1 MNLSRRPAMFLM
13 RDRTRSIALLLA
25 AAGASLAGLAPGSG
39 AQPLSETP
47 EDLQRALQR
56 RYELV
61 RDFSAD
67 FTHTYQGGL
76 LRTTLV
82 ESGTVLVKKPGRMR
96 WDYREPERKLYL
108 SDGQYLYSYLPEDRQ
123 VLVGELPGGGEA
135 TTPALFL
142 AGRGNF
148 ATDFTA
154 AFDAVDDPPP
164 NSRVLRLTPTRSE
177 RDFEFLVVVV
187 DAPSLA
193 IVRLIAYDLLGGVST
208 FFFSNLRENVGLSDR
223 SFTFDIPRDADV
235 IDHTASGAFR

>member
-1 MNLSRRPAMFLM
+1 M
-13 RDRTRSIALLLA
+13 RHRTPSTALLLA
-25 AAGASLAGLAPGSG
+25 AAGAYAAGAAPGGG

-47 EDLQRALQR
+47 EDLQQALQR

-67 FTHTYQGGL
+67 FVHTYRGGL

-96 WDYREPERKLYL
+96 WDYREPDRKLYL
-108 SDGQYLYSYLPEDRQ
+108 SDGRYLYSHIPEDRQ
-123 VLVGELPGGGEA
+123 VIVGELPGAGEA

-148 ATDFTA
+148 ATDFAA

-164 NSRVLRLTPTRSE
+164 NSRVLRLTPTRPE
-177 RDFEFLVVVV
+177 RDFEFLIVVV

-193 IVRLIAYDLLGGVST
+193 IVRLVAYDLQGGVST
-208 FFFSNLRENVGLSDR
+208 FHFSNLRENVGLSDDP
-223 SFTFDIPRDADV
+223 FTFSIPRDADV
-235 IDHTASGAFR
+235 IDTTTSGAFR

>member
-1 MNLSRRPAMFLM
+1 M
-13 RDRTRSIALLLA
+13 RDRIPSMVLLLA
-25 AAGASLAGLAPGSG
+25 AAGAYLAGTAPGGG
-39 AQPLSETP
+39 AQPLSGTP

-56 RYELV
+56 RYDLV

-67 FTHTYQGGL
+67 FIHTYQGGL

-96 WDYREPERKLYL
+96 WDYREPDRKLYL
-108 SDGQYLYSYLPEDRQ
+108 SDGRYLYSHIPEDRQ
-123 VLVGELPGGGEA
+123 VIVGELPGAGEA

-164 NSRVLRLTPTRSE
+164 NSRVLRLTPTRPE
-177 RDFEFLVVVV
+177 RDFEFLIVVV

-193 IVRLIAYDLLGGVST
+193 IVRLIAHDLQGGVST
-208 FFFSNLRENVGLSDR
+208 FHFSNLRENVGLPDNP
-223 SFTFDIPRDADV
+223 FTFSIPRDADV
-235 IDHTASGAFR
+235 IDTTTSGAFR

>member
-1 MNLSRRPAMFLM
+1 M
-13 RDRTRSIALLLA
+13 RDWIRSIATLLA
-25 AAGASLAGLAPGSG
+25 AGLHLGGMTSSGG
-39 AQPLSETP
+39 AQPLGETP

-56 RYELV
+56 RYSLV
-61 RDFSAD
+61 RDFTAD
-67 FTHTYQGGL
+67 FTHTYQGGV

-82 ESGTVLVKKPGRMR
+82 ESGRVSIKKPGRMR

-108 SDGQYLYSYLPEDRQ
+108 SDGEHLYSYLPEDRQ
-123 VLVGELPGGGEA
+123 VIVGELPRDGEA

-142 AGRGNF
+142 AGRGSF
-148 ATDFTA
+148 ETDFTA

-164 NSRVLRLTPTRSE
+164 NSRVLRLTPTRTE

-193 IVRLIAYDLLGGVST
+193 IVRLVAYDLQGGIST

-223 SFTFDIPRDADV
+223 PFTFEIPRDADV
-235 IDHTASGAFR
+235 IDTTAAGTFR

>member
-1 MNLSRRPAMFLM
+1 MP
-13 RDRTRSIALLLA
+13 DRTRATALLLA
-25 AAGASLAGLAPGSG
+25 AACPLIAGSMSGLA

-56 RYELV
+56 RYDLV
-61 RDFSAD
+61 RDFTAD
-67 FTHTYQGGL
+67 FTHTYEGGV

-82 ESGTVLVKKPGRMR
+82 ESGAVLIKKPGRMR

-108 SDGQYLYSYLPEDRQ
+108 SDGEHLFSYLPEDRQ
-123 VLVGELPGGGEA
+123 VIVGDLPGADEA

-142 AGRGNF
+142 AGRGSF

-154 AFDAVDDPPP
+154 AFDTVDDPPP
-164 NSRVLRLTPTRSE
+164 DSRVLRLTPTRAE
-177 RDFEFLVVVV
+177 RDFEFLIVVV

-193 IVRLIAYDLLGGVST
+193 IVRLMAYDLQGGVST

-223 SFTFDIPRDADV
+223 PFTFEIPSDADV
-235 IDHTASGAFR
+235 IDTTAAETFR

>member
-1 MNLSRRPAMFLM
+1 MLDPTRPTTLFLV
-13 RDRTRSIALLLA
+13 A
-25 AAGASLAGLAPGSG
+25 ACLILPGPMSG
-39 AQPLSETP
+39 VSAQTVSETP

-56 RYELV
+56 RYSLV
-61 RDFSAD
+61 RDFTAD
-67 FTHTYQGGL
+67 FTHTYEGGV

-82 ESGTVLVKKPGRMR
+82 ESGRVSVKKPGLMR

-108 SDGQYLYSYLPEDRQ
+108 SDGEHLYSYLPEDRQ
-123 VLVGELPGGGEA
+123 VIVGELPRDGEA

-142 AGRGNF
+142 AGRGSF
-148 ATDFTA
+148 ETDFTA

-164 NSRVLRLTPTRSE
+164 NSRVLRLTPIRAE

-193 IVRLIAYDLLGGVST
+193 IVRLVAYDLQGGVST

-223 SFTFDIPRDADV
+223 PFTFEIPRDADV
-235 IDHTASGAFR
+235 IDTTAAGTFR

>member
-1 MNLSRRPAMFLM
+1 M
-13 RDRTRSIALLLA
+13 RDWTRSIAPIL
-25 AAGASLAGLAPGSG
+25 AAGAALAGMAPSVVG
-39 AQPLSETP
+39 AQPLSESP
-47 EDLQRALQR
+47 QDLQRALQR

-61 RDFSAD
+61 RDFTAD
-67 FTHTYQGGL
+67 FTHTYRGGL
-76 LRTTLV
+76 LTTTLV
-82 ESGTVLVKKPGRMR
+82 ERGRVLVKKPGRMR

-108 SDGQYLYSYLPEDRQ
+108 SDGEYLYSYLPEDRQ
-123 VLVGELPGGGEA
+123 VLVGELPGDGEA

-154 AFDAVDDPPP
+154 AFDAVDDAPP
-164 NSRVLRLTPTRSE
+164 NSRVLRLTPTRTE
-177 RDFEFLVVVV
+177 RDFEFLIVVV

-193 IVRLIAYDLLGGVST
+193 IVRLVAYDLQGGVST

-223 SFTFDIPRDADV
+223 SFTFDMPRDADV

>member
-1 MNLSRRPAMFLM
+1 M
-13 RDRTRSIALLLA
+13 RDRIRSTALLLA
-25 AAGASLAGLAPGSG
+25 AVAPGLAGAGPGG

-82 ESGTVLVKKPGRMR
+82 ERGTVLVKKPGRMR

-108 SDGQYLYSYLPEDRQ
+108 SDGEYLYSHLLEDRQ
-123 VLVGELPGGGEA
+123 VIVGELPGGDEA
-135 TTPALFL
+135 ATPALFL

-154 AFDAVDDPPP
+154 AFDAVEDPPP
-164 NSRVLRLTPTRSE
+164 NSRVLRLTPTRAE

-193 IVRLIAYDLLGGVST
+193 IVRLIAYDLQGGVST
-208 FFFSNLRENVGLSDR
+208 FFFSNLQENVGLSDR
-223 SFTFDIPRDADV
+223 PFTFSIPRDADV
-235 IDHTASGAFR
+235 IDTTASGAFRQ